1 MSEESGT
8 KLCSKPRGA
17 KRNDWNFVSS
27 NTDQSK
33 QSGDRQTTYSD
44 QLSRRNSE
52 NNNQSERKKVTE
64 LVKHV
69 ELLWSDWKMKAPE
82 FQNKNEHFLCIG
94 MRDLPTESCTFSRLN
109 QQPIKT
115 KVTELV
121 KQLLRTDWKLKPYN
135 LK

>member
-1 MSEESGT
+1 MSEEPGT

-33 QSGDRQTTYSD
+33 HSGDRQPTYSD
-44 QLSRRNSE
+44 QLNGKNSE

-69 ELLWSDWKMKAPE
+69 ELL
-82 FQNKNEHFLCIG
+82 
-94 MRDLPTESCTFSRLN
+94 
-109 QQPIKT
+109 
-115 KVTELV
+115 
-121 KQLLRTDWKLKPYN
+121 
-135 LK
+135 